1 MYSKSNIMTETVM
14 TDYQVEVSSK
24 IVEVTT
30 KELVDLLLPIGVTKK
45 LTSDFVNVVL
55 STEPSM
61 NKTNNPFIGKVVKT
75 QSRNYKLLFDYEKRV
90 NRNSEKEGIE
100 GKFESSKPSGRHHIS
115 PLVTIDDKTET
126 EHYLNL
132 EFFVE
137 IKPIVSYEFNGLP
150 MVQED
155 IELMKQFFTKKYPSK
170 KQPQERKVGVIT
182 PKISNIIS
190 MSMGGVKYVVK
201 N

>member
-1 MYSKSNIMTETVM
+1 MTEN
-14 TDYQVEVSSK
+14 QVIDFKVDVSSK

-61 NKTNNPFIGKVVKT
+61 NKTNNPFLGKVIKT

-90 NRNSEKEGIE
+90 DNNSKKEGIE
-100 GKFESSKPSGRHHIS
+100 GKFVSSKPSGRHHIS
-115 PLVTIDDKTET
+115 PLVSVDDKTES

-132 EFFVE
+132 EFFLE

-150 MVQED
+150 MVEED
-155 IELMKQFFTKKYPSK
+155 LELMKQFFTKKYPSK

-182 PKISNIIS
+182 PKISNIVS

>member
-1 MYSKSNIMTETVM
+1 MTETVM

-30 KELVDLLLPIGVTKK
+30 QELVNVLMSIGVTKK
-45 LTSDFVNVVL
+45 LTSDFVNVVMG
-55 STEPSM
+55 TEPTM
-61 NKTNNPFIGKVVKT
+61 NKTDNPFYGKVIKT
-75 QSRNYKLLFDYEKRV
+75 SSRNYKLLSDYEKRV
-90 NRNSEKEGIE
+90 DNNSKKEGIE
-100 GKFESSKPSGRHHIS
+100 GNFVSSKPSGRHHIS
-115 PLVTIDDKTET
+115 PLVTIDDKTESV
-126 EHYLNL
+126 HYLNL
-132 EFFVE
+132 EYFVNV
-137 IKPIVSYEFNGLP
+137 KPVVSYEFNGLP

-155 IELMKQFFTKKYPSK
+155 MELMKQFFRTKYPNN
-170 KQPQERKVGVIT
+170 KQPQEKKVEVIT